1 MDSIEKMWNDAA
13 ELCRAAYQQGFSI
26 LILGAVASGKATV
39 KQLAVEGLPAV
50 AGRRIATWN
59 DTLAEGSP
67 PTNKIVYL
75 VLNSLT
81 AEMVYEFPA
90 DLPDADL
97 VRRQVHRGWLA
108 A

>member
-1 MDSIEKMWNDAA
+1 MDLNEQMWNESAK
-13 ELCRAAYQQGFSI
+13 LCREAYQQGLSI
-26 LILGAVASGKATV
+26 LILGPVGSGKSMV
-39 KQLAVEGLPAV
+39 KQLAVEGLPDG

-59 DTLAEGSP
+59 DALAAGAP
-67 PTNKIVYL
+67 PTDKIAYL
-75 VLNSLT
+75 VLASTT
-81 AEMVYEFPA
+81 AQMVYEFPT

>member
-1 MDSIEKMWNDAA
+1 MDIFEQGWHEAA
-13 ELCRAAYQQGFSI
+13 ELCRTAYQQGFSI
-26 LILGAVASGKATV
+26 LILGPVASGKSTV

-67 PTNKIVYL
+67 PTNKIAYL